1 MALRYWGKELLLNAR
16 KCQSQA
22 ISNPRH
28 IELFL
33 EDMVKK
39 IDMKAYGRPLIQH
52 FGEGNKSGYT
62 AVQLIETSNI
72 VLHLCDETGDGYF
85 NIFSC
90 KNFSENVARVV
101 VEEWFKPEHVDMK
114 VALRD
119 AKFPMA

>member
-1 MALRYWGKELLLNAR
+1 MLHWGKELILNAR
-16 KCQSQA
+16 KCHSQP
-22 ISNPRH
+22 ISNPRI

-33 EDMVKK
+33 NDMVKK

-72 VLHLCDETGDGYF
+72 TLHLCDETGDGYF

-90 KNFSENVARVV
+90 KDFSENIAQLVV
-101 VEEWFKPEHVDMK
+101 QEWFKPEYIDMK
-114 VALRD
+114 VLSRD
-119 AKFPMA
+119 AKIAMVLR